1 LALILNQAHS
11 RVPITY
17 SVLEIF
23 QIPNLEKYDLIQIR
37 KAKKFYKN
45 FIEMG
50 WYRAHR
56 SFNQEP
62 EIIDNCLFCGSHK
75 KIKRTDFTIVF
86 SEHEYN
92 TGNICVDCYSA
103 NARKVY
109 LG

>member
-1 LALILNQAHS
+1 
-11 RVPITY
+11 
-17 SVLEIF
+17 
-23 QIPNLEKYDLIQIR
+23 
-37 KAKKFYKN
+37 
-45 FIEMG
+45 MG

-86 SEHEYN
+86 SEYEYN

-103 NARKVY
+103 KCQESLFR
-109 LG
+109 LIQL

>member
-1 LALILNQAHS
+1 MLL
-11 RVPITY
+11 Y
-17 SVLEIF
+17 SLELWEPLYCDTTTEERI
-23 QIPNLEKYDLIQIR
+23 E
-37 KAKKFYKN
+37 KFYKN

-86 SEHEYN
+86 SEYEYN

>member
-1 LALILNQAHS
+1 MVL
-11 RVPITY
+11 Y
-17 SVLEIF
+17 SLELWEPLYCDTTTEERI
-23 QIPNLEKYDLIQIR
+23 E
-37 KAKKFYKN
+37 KFYKN

-86 SEHEYN
+86 SEYEYN

-103 NARKVY
+103 NARRVY

>member
-1 LALILNQAHS
+1 
-11 RVPITY
+11 
-17 SVLEIF
+17 
-23 QIPNLEKYDLIQIR
+23 
-37 KAKKFYKN
+37 
-45 FIEMG
+45 MG

-75 KIKRTDFTIVF
+75 KIKRADFTIVF
-86 SEHEYN
+86 SEYEHN

>member
-1 LALILNQAHS
+1 MVL
-11 RVPITY
+11 Y
-17 SVLEIF
+17 SLELWEPLYCDTTTEERI
-23 QIPNLEKYDLIQIR
+23 E
-37 KAKKFYKN
+37 KFYKN

-62 EIIDNCLFCGSHK
+62 ELIDNCLFCGSHK

-86 SEHEYN
+86 SEYEYN

-103 NARKVY
+103 NARRVY